1 MFPYC
6 LYVNSQ
12 IKFST
17 RAPIGDF
24 YSFRIFRLFPH
35 ILASNQAPALLET
48 FTKMEK
54 YVILIF
60 SEGNFQSNTF
70 NMDHKIMD
78 PCILST
84 AKVQIL
90 GPLIGFDF
98 WRLRLGIDCDFRLK
112 LCLCNAQVVFID
124 LT

>member
-1 MFPYC
+1 
-6 LYVNSQ
+6 
-12 IKFST
+12 
-17 RAPIGDF
+17 
-24 YSFRIFRLFPH
+24 
-35 ILASNQAPALLET
+35 
-48 FTKMEK
+48 MEK

-98 WRLRLGIDCDFRLK
+98 WRLRLGIDCDFRLR
-112 LCLCNAQVVFID
+112 LVN
-124 LT
+124 